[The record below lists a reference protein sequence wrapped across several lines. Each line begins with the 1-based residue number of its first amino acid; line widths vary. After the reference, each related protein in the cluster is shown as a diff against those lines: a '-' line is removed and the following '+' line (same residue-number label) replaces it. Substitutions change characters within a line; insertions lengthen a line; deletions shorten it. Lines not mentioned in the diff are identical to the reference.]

1 MPTWAEIAKKPVE
14 PVKVPQI
21 PVKPMKIP
29 QIVHQKKRPINGQT
43 FEKLEW
49 DKYEKPFFNEFALRY
64 G

>member
-21 PVKPMKIP
+21 P
-29 QIVHQKKRPINGQT
+29 QIVHQKKRQT